1 MDELAKQLASARSA
15 VVPSWS
21 DARAERLLV
30 GVSHLRRKRR
40 AQRVAATGF
49 GSLAAVALLYFG
61 GSHYANPMSASVRTV
76 PVGQSETGLKEPGL
90 QPSLEHAAHAT
101 PLAQPAQLSHD
112 KLATLPI
119 KLADGS
125 RVKALSRG
133 AAVSV
138 EGNLPKQIR
147 LRLDAGGA
155 RFDVIPNKQREFTVR
170 AGSVEVAVLGTVFD
184 VERVEGRVRVSVS
197 RGKVRVRTGVTP
209 HGSGATAVVRI
220 VKAGESQWFDD
231 PAPSERGLANS
242 ASLDRVRQ
250 SHADRT
256 ALPPS
261 AAKARGSRASQGSAV
276 RERTH
281 DTREQDEEVSRVEW
295 RSLSQSGDYEGA
307 YQLLQQ
313 STVSDDDSGALLDA
327 ADAARLSG
335 HPQVA
340 VTYLRKVLE
349 QHRASPVA
357 PLAAFTLGRVLLE
370 RLGQPSEAADAFVL
384 ARQLAPAGSLAQDAL
399 AREVEAWSKAGR
411 PDDAYRAG
419 RQYVDTYPKGRR
431 LRAVQ
436 LYGGL

>member
-1 MDELAKQLASARSA
+1 MDELAKELASARGA
-15 VVPSWS
+15 VVPAWS
-21 DARAERLLV
+21 EARAERLLV
-30 GVSHLRRKRR
+30 GVSQLRRKRR
-40 AQRVAATGF
+40 AQRVAATGMA
-49 GSLAAVALLYFG
+49 SMAAVGLLYF
-61 GSHYANPMSASVRTV
+61 STSLINQPTSASLRT
-76 PVGQSETGLKEPGL
+76 PVSQSSGLKEPGL
-90 QPSLEHAAHAT
+90 RPTLPMENATHSAAKIQST
-101 PLAQPAQLSHD
+101 QEE
-112 KLATLPI
+112 KLAALPI

-138 EGNLPKQIR
+138 EGNQPKQIR

-184 VERVEGRVRVSVS
+184 VEREAGRVRVSVS
-197 RGKVRVRTGVTP
+197 RGKVRVRTGLTP
-209 HGSGATAVVRI
+209 NGTIATAI

-231 PAPSERGLANS
+231 AAPSERAIAS
-242 ASLDRVRQ
+242 AERTRQ
-250 SHADRT
+250 PQAAASGAKQLSSRSARHA
-256 ALPPS
+256 A
-261 AAKARGSRASQGSAV
+261 
-276 RERTH
+276 RERAQDH
-281 DTREQDEEVSRVEW
+281 DSDETPRAAW

-307 YQLLQQ
+307 YRLLQET
-313 STVSDDDSGALLDA
+313 TVQDDDSGELLDA

-340 VTYLRKVLE
+340 VTYLRKVLD
-349 QHRASPVA
+349 QHRDSPVA

-370 RLGQPSEAADAFVL
+370 RLGQPSEAADAFAT
-384 ARQLAPAGSLAQDAL
+384 ARHLAPTGSLAQDAL

-411 PDDAYRAG
+411 PDDAYRCA
-419 RQYVDTYPKGRR
+419 REYVDTYPKGRR